1 MRKIGFLLL
10 GLLLFAACDD
20 GVQKSYWE
28 NGNLKS
34 ELRYVDGKLNGECVW
49 YTSTGRVD
57 EQGQL

>member
-10 GLLLFAACDD
+10 GLLFFAACDD

-34 ELRYVDGKLNGECVW
+34 RLVHVHR
-49 YTSTGRVD
+49 RVD
-57 EQGQL
+57 EQGQLQG